1 MKVLYASTEEQE
13 KKIVELINQLY
24 TQIFPFYYEDE
35 EIAEFKKMGVLHIEQ
50 LHFENFNTLKDAFQV
65 IASLQTIITILEEK
79 MQKPLHHYYGK
90 LFNRNIDLLEKYDIF
105 FPFNYSIFN
114 RKDKILF
121 DSFSIYKKAAN
132 EILI

>member
-1 MKVLYASTEEQE
+1 VKVLYASTEEQE

>member
-90 LFNRNIDLLEKYDIF
+90 LFNRNIDLLETYDIF

>member
-50 LHFENFNTLKDAFQV
+50 LHFENFNTLK
-65 IASLQTIITILEEK
+65 
-79 MQKPLHHYYGK
+79 M
-90 LFNRNIDLLEKYDIF
+90 LFK
-105 FPFNYSIFN
+105 
-114 RKDKILF
+114 
-121 DSFSIYKKAAN
+121 
-132 EILI
+132 

>member
-24 TQIFPFYYEDE
+24 TQIFPFYYEDD

>member
-90 LFNRNIDLLEKYDIF
+90 LFNRNIDLLE
-105 FPFNYSIFN
+105 
-114 RKDKILF
+114 
-121 DSFSIYKKAAN
+121 
-132 EILI
+132 

>member
-35 EIAEFKKMGVLHIEQ
+35 EIDEFKKMGVLHIEQ

-79 MQKPLHHYYGK
+79 IQKPLHHYYGK